1 MPFLARYAH
10 LVLWAVEQHRFP
22 MPEQVIE
29 RFGCSR
35 ATAHRWLNA
44 LEQAFG
50 VERPRRDRNGVVRKD
65 ADR

>member
-1 MPFLARYAH
+1 
-10 LVLWAVEQHRFP
+10 